1 MPYNDYRADLMGSA
15 KLSPE
20 GAFQI
25 GSFQSFTLVYTA
37 GKFGIDD
44 QGGLRI
50 GFRGHFDGS
59 PIQFDDPKAP
69 GYTSITASNDAVL
82 DVSWEM
88 RRNIRPWNK
97 SLYIRC
103 LRFLREGDQI
113 TIKFGDTS
121 QGSPGWQ
128 MQTFCESAF
137 TFQITVDPFATQ
149 DFIALP
155 VDRNPTIA
163 IVPDEPAS
171 WKAVLPT
178 LRRPNESFRLSV
190 KSDDRWGN
198 PSNRLTGRLRTRSN
212 LPIKNLPEII
222 NFEKGSFGTVI
233 EGLSVEAEGVVTL
246 ELLDDSGAVV
256 ATANPLVIRQVSSAH
271 FWSDMH
277 AQSGET
283 IGVGTAREYFEFAR
297 NKAFLDIAG
306 HQGNDFQITD
316 AFWAHLNDLTTEFN
330 EDGRFMTI
338 PGYEWSGNTGLGGD
352 HNVWYRTEGRP
363 IYRSSRAL
371 VDDRTFPEN
380 DVHSTPELIDKLAA
394 EDAIVVAHVGGR
406 YADIKYA
413 YDAQLEPSVEVH
425 SSWGTFDWILRDAFE
440 SNYRVGIVASS
451 DGHKGRPGA
460 EYPGDSQFGSFGG
473 LTCHLL
479 PKLDRDHFFPAFRN
493 RRHYATTGAR
503 IFMDVSAEVGNAVL
517 PIGEIFETE
526 AERAILN
533 FEVIG
538 TAPIER
544 IDIFDGVDLI
554 ETRRPWDGAEGMSRV
569 RVTCAG
575 QHYRGRGRLV
585 KWEASAQIS
594 TGKIRHIHPINFW
607 NPNRQPEL
615 ENYQSVL
622 WRTVTTGGASAVDIW
637 LDDAALGGTMTV
649 KTNYGTLTTDIGALD
664 ETGETKACGGMDIR
678 LQLAKLPETLEQTAC
693 QGHADFAI
701 KSGQERRLYIR
712 VTQEDGHQAWSSP
725 IYIIP
730 KS

>member
-1 MPYNDYRADLMGSA
+1 MPYNDYRQDLMGEAILTPSGQF
-15 KLSPE
+15 E
-20 GAFQI
+20 I
-25 GSFQSFTLVYTA
+25 GTYQSFQLIYTA

-59 PIQFDDPKAP
+59 AIQFSDPTAP
-69 GYTSITASNDAVL
+69 GYTTVEASNGAVL
-82 DVSWEM
+82 EVSWEA

-113 TIKFGDTS
+113 VINFGDQS
-121 QGSPGWQ
+121 KGSPGWLL
-128 MQTFCESAF
+128 QTFCESAF

-155 VDRNPTIA
+155 SAANPTIA
-163 IVPDEPAS
+163 MVPGDPAH
-171 WKAVLPT
+171 WKAILPT
-178 LRRPNESFRLSV
+178 LRRPGETFRLSI
-190 KSDDRWGN
+190 KGDDRWGN
-198 PSNRLTGRLRTRSN
+198 PSNRLTGKIKLKTN
-212 LPIKNLPEII
+212 LPVAGLAETIDLKA
-222 NFEKGSFGTVI
+222 GDFGAVI
-233 EGLSVEAEGVVTL
+233 EGLSVESPGVLHLSV
-246 ELLDDSGAVV
+246 LDVDDQLI
-256 ATANPLVIRQVSSAH
+256 ATANPLVIRQADAAH

-283 IGVGTAREYFEFAR
+283 IGVGTAREYFDFAR

-316 AFWAHLNDLTTEFN
+316 AFWQHLNELTTEYN
-330 EDGRFMTI
+330 EDNRFLTL

-352 HNVWYRTEGRP
+352 HNVWFRDEGRP

-371 VDDRTFPEN
+371 ISDRAFPEN
-380 DVHSTPELIDKLAA
+380 DVLSTPDLIEKLQN

-413 YDAQLEPSVEVH
+413 HDAKLEPSVEVH
-425 SSWGTFDWILRDAFE
+425 SSWGTFEWILRDAFE
-440 SNYRVGIVASS
+440 CGYRVGIVGSS

-460 EYPGDSQFGSFGG
+460 EYPGDSQFGSYGG

-479 PKLDRDHFFPAFRN
+479 PQLNRDTFFDAFRN

-503 IFMDVSAEVGNAVL
+503 IYMNVTARLGDQTLQIGDIVS
-517 PIGEIFETE
+517 TE
-526 AERAILN
+526 LDHLDLAFDI
-533 FEVIG
+533 IG

-544 IDIFDGVDLI
+544 VDIFNGLDLVRTI
-554 ETRRPWDGAEGMSRV
+554 RPWHDQAALSRL

-585 KWEASAQIS
+585 KWDVSANL
-594 TGKIRHIHPINFW
+594 TGGKIDRINAINFW
-607 NPNRQPEL
+607 NPNRQPTQISATEAA
-615 ENYQSVL
+615 
-622 WRTVTTGGASAVDIW
+622 WKTVTTGGASSVDFW
-637 LDDAALGGTMTV
+637 LDDAALASQINVQTNFESISASVADINGNGITV
-649 KTNYGTLTTDIGALD
+649 D
-664 ETGETKACGGMDIR
+664 CGGMDIR
-678 LQLAKLPETLEQTAC
+678 LHIERLPAILESTLLSGEQSFALAAGTEQ
-693 QGHADFAI
+693 
-701 KSGQERRLYIR
+701 RLYVR

-725 IYIIP
+725 IYVA
-730 KS
+730 KA